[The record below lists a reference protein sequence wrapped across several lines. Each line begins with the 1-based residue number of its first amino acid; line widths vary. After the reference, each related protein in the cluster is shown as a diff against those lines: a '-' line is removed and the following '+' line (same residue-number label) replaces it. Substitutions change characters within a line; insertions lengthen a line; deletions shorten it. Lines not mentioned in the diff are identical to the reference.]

1 MDDDIIL
8 QKLRASGA
16 PASLCKQLLTIWCRG
31 FREQNENLG
40 SIVFLRET
48 TLLEQS
54 HWGLCFLREET
65 LLNYV
70 ECRGYYLELELE
82 RLRSTCAVMSR
93 KTELF
98 WIRRV
103 LLS

>member
-40 SIVFLRET
+40 SIVFFKGDDPSRTITLGALFFKGGDLAQLR
-48 TLLEQS
+48 
-54 HWGLCFLREET
+54 
-65 LLNYV
+65 
-70 ECRGYYLELELE
+70 
-82 RLRSTCAVMSR
+82 
-93 KTELF
+93 
-98 WIRRV
+98 
-103 LLS
+103 